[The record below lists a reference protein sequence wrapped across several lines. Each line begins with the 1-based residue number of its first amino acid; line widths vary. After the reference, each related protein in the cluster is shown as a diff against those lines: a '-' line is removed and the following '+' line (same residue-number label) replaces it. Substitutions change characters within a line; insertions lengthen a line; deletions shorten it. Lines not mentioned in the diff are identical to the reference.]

1 MGTGQGLAA
10 LGPKGSLGGHG
21 TVAAHTAPHGL
32 QDLFWML
39 TFYARLC
46 LTYVPLLGLWGFL
59 GLFFIVR

>member
-1 MGTGQGLAA
+1 M
-10 LGPKGSLGGHG
+10 
-21 TVAAHTAPHGL
+21 AAHTAPHGL